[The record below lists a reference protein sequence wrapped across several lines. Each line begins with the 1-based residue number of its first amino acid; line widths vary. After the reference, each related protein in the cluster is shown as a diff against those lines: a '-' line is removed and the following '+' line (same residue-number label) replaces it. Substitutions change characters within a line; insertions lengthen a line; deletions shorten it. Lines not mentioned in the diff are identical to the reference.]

1 MPRKC
6 GISFALKAYN
16 IPYKHFT
23 GWGCGRFACLRS
35 LICSRRRYSENNSY
49 FIKDIVGFKRMMA
62 HSEAVRLPTF
72 RSCREIMD
80 NLFQEHGGRIF
91 NTGEDPVLA
100 EFQPVQQ
107 VWG

>member
-1 MPRKC
+1 M
-6 GISFALKAYN
+6 
-16 IPYKHFT
+16 
-23 GWGCGRFACLRS
+23 
-35 LICSRRRYSENNSY
+35 
-49 FIKDIVGFKRMMA
+49 KDIVGFTRMMA
-62 HSEAVRLPTF
+62 HSEATTLPTF

-91 NTGEDPVLA
+91 DMGGDPVLA